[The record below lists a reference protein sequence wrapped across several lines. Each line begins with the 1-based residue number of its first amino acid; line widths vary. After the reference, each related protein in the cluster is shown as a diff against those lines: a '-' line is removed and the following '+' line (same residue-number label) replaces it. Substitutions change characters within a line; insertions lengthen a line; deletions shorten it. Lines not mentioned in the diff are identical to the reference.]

1 MNHSWRVPAGNAAQ
15 RSAPR
20 ETSSPASLHSSVTGT
35 VYSHSDSQSDNG
47 RRVLNGCSHIN
58 QLPTSTNTV
67 QAMREPQ
74 PMRQNTKEDGSVE

>member
-1 MNHSWRVPAGNAAQ
+1 MNHSWRVLAGNAAH

-35 VYSHSDSQSDNG
+35 VYSHSESQSESG
-47 RRVLNGCSHIN
+47 RRVLYGCSHKN

-74 PMRQNTKEDGSVE
+74 PMRQNTNDDGRDE